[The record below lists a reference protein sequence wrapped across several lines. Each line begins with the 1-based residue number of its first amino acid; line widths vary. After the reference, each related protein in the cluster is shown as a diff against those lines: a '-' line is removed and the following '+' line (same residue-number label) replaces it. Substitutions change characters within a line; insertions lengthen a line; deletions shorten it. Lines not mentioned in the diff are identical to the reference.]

1 MIFKKSFPHYIQL
14 EQRDCGATC
23 LQMLCKYYGCYF
35 EIDYLRQLTGTRK
48 EGITAYDFIKAAE
61 QVGLRCLAFRVSYR
75 KFRDEVPLPCVVHW
89 RGHHY
94 IVVYKITKSHIYVS
108 DPAVGPIKYTLKEF
122 AEGWLS
128 HSTANSKGTR
138 GVCLVAEP
146 TSLFKK
152 EESQTHR
159 ANYIEALNFIWGYVR
174 PYKKNVTQILII
186 LGKFAKSE
194 RTGEL
199 IGFVSRHSKTR
210 KLMGVREDSRFG
222 KQICVLSEDLKGKVE
237 PNVLYSVELKPMHKA
252 NGYVVVAATP
262 VLFPAQVETV
272 IIPKS
277 LYQVTVTFGN
287 KKVFFDPKDGK
298 SAMSRT
304 IEGVLS
310 VLQSRK
316 DIKDQE
322 GVISDYLHQAK
333 ALVRRLEAD
342 GFIYVDSRRNG

>member
-1 MIFKKSFPHYIQL
+1 MTSEKS
-14 EQRDCGATC
+14 
-23 LQMLCKYYGCYF
+23 
-35 EIDYLRQLTGTRK
+35 
-48 EGITAYDFIKAAE
+48 
-61 QVGLRCLAFRVSYR
+61 
-75 KFRDEVPLPCVVHW
+75 
-89 RGHHY
+89 
-94 IVVYKITKSHIYVS
+94 
-108 DPAVGPIKYTLKEF
+108 
-122 AEGWLS
+122 
-128 HSTANSKGTR
+128 
-138 GVCLVAEP
+138 
-146 TSLFKK
+146 
-152 EESQTHR
+152 
-159 ANYIEALNFIWGYVR
+159 
-174 PYKKNVTQILII
+174 QI
-186 LGKFAKSE
+186 KFAKSE

-262 VLFPAQVETV
+262 VLFPAQGETV
-272 IIPKS
+272 IIPTT

-322 GVISDYLHQAK
+322 GVIFDYLQQAK

-342 GFIYVDSRRNG
+342 GFIYVDGKRNG

>member
-186 LGKFAKSE
+186 LGVITLVNA
-194 RTGEL
+194 
-199 IGFVSRHSKTR
+199 
-210 KLMGVREDSRFG
+210 
-222 KQICVLSEDLKGKVE
+222 
-237 PNVLYSVELKPMHKA
+237 
-252 NGYVVVAATP
+252 
-262 VLFPAQVETV
+262 LFPV
-272 IIPKS
+272 ITQSIIDVGIPTQDYNFITLMLVSTLTLGLSIVIGEWIKQS
-277 LYQVTVTFGN
+277 INLHFSARI
-287 KKVFFDPKDGK
+287 KV
-298 SAMSRT
+298 SM
-304 IEGVLS
+304 
-310 VLQSRK
+310 
-316 DIKDQE
+316 
-322 GVISDYLHQAK
+322 ISDYLVRLFKLPLPFFESRIMGDLLQRTYDFDRIDSMIMGAGFN
-333 ALVRRLEAD
+333 AILGGFSLVVFGTVL
-342 GFIYVDSRRNG
+342 FIYNSTLFWISLVGTLN

>member
-1 MIFKKSFPHYIQL
+1 MTSEKS
-14 EQRDCGATC
+14 
-23 LQMLCKYYGCYF
+23 
-35 EIDYLRQLTGTRK
+35 
-48 EGITAYDFIKAAE
+48 
-61 QVGLRCLAFRVSYR
+61 
-75 KFRDEVPLPCVVHW
+75 
-89 RGHHY
+89 
-94 IVVYKITKSHIYVS
+94 
-108 DPAVGPIKYTLKEF
+108 
-122 AEGWLS
+122 
-128 HSTANSKGTR
+128 
-138 GVCLVAEP
+138 
-146 TSLFKK
+146 
-152 EESQTHR
+152 
-159 ANYIEALNFIWGYVR
+159 
-174 PYKKNVTQILII
+174 QI
-186 LGKFAKSE
+186 KFAKSE

-222 KQICVLSEDLKGKVE
+222 KQICVLSADLKGKVE

-272 IIPKS
+272 IITKT

-310 VLQSRK
+310 ILQNRK
-316 DIKDQE
+316 DIKDHE
-322 GVISDYLHQAK
+322 GVISDYLQQAK

-342 GFIYVDSRRNG
+342 GFIYADSRRNG

>member
-1 MIFKKSFPHYIQL
+1 MTSEKS
-14 EQRDCGATC
+14 
-23 LQMLCKYYGCYF
+23 
-35 EIDYLRQLTGTRK
+35 
-48 EGITAYDFIKAAE
+48 
-61 QVGLRCLAFRVSYR
+61 
-75 KFRDEVPLPCVVHW
+75 
-89 RGHHY
+89 
-94 IVVYKITKSHIYVS
+94 
-108 DPAVGPIKYTLKEF
+108 
-122 AEGWLS
+122 
-128 HSTANSKGTR
+128 
-138 GVCLVAEP
+138 
-146 TSLFKK
+146 
-152 EESQTHR
+152 
-159 ANYIEALNFIWGYVR
+159 
-174 PYKKNVTQILII
+174 QI
-186 LGKFAKSE
+186 KFAKSE

-262 VLFPAQVETV
+262 VLFPAQVEKKN
-272 IIPKS
+272 IPKS
-277 LYQVTVTFGN
+277 LHQVTVTFGN

>member
-1 MIFKKSFPHYIQL
+1 MTSEKS
-14 EQRDCGATC
+14 
-23 LQMLCKYYGCYF
+23 
-35 EIDYLRQLTGTRK
+35 
-48 EGITAYDFIKAAE
+48 
-61 QVGLRCLAFRVSYR
+61 
-75 KFRDEVPLPCVVHW
+75 
-89 RGHHY
+89 
-94 IVVYKITKSHIYVS
+94 
-108 DPAVGPIKYTLKEF
+108 
-122 AEGWLS
+122 
-128 HSTANSKGTR
+128 
-138 GVCLVAEP
+138 
-146 TSLFKK
+146 
-152 EESQTHR
+152 
-159 ANYIEALNFIWGYVR
+159 
-174 PYKKNVTQILII
+174 QI
-186 LGKFAKSE
+186 KFAKSE

-272 IIPKS
+272 IIPKT